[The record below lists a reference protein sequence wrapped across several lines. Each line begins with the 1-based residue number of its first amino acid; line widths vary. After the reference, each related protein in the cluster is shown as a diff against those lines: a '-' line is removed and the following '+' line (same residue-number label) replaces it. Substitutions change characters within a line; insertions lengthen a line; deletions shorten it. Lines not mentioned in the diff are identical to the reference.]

1 MDNISFDPAYTGKLT
16 LRFRI
21 ARDGSV
27 TFTFLDSAGD
37 AYTVSDKDYELFVKK
52 NAGNKKDVFSL
63 LTSYAGF
70 GLTFPAA
77 NKITAT
83 VTIDQT
89 DIKEGEYYW
98 ELLCLDT
105 NKTLLSGPAI
115 FYYENE

>member
-1 MDNISFDPAYTGKLT
+1 MENLSFDPAYTGKIT
-16 LRFRI
+16 LPFRI
-21 ARDGSV
+21 ARAGSA
-27 TFTFLDSAGD
+27 TFTFFDSSGA
-37 AYTVSDKDYELFVKK
+37 AYTVNDKDYELFVKK
-52 NAGNKKDVFSL
+52 NPGNKKDVFSL

-83 VTIDQT
+83 VTPDQT